1 LFTWYELLLIIGV
14 TQGTITSII
23 LFAKRDQHSGNV
35 FLAFALL
42 GFSLLSIK
50 MVINTLNLDDTMRV
64 FRFPPFATEL
74 ALSPLFYFYVRTIVT
89 PHWAF
94 SKEKLIHFIPFIV
107 FQTYGTL
114 VYVHMLA
121 SDIADHH
128 TILTN
133 LYQYDWVKRIED
145 YLVPFSIFVYLLLGR
160 THVKH
165 FNDLQTN
172 EARYITQKWVNHIYR
187 LSAVLGVFV
196 LFNLLLDIVFTL
208 NKTTSLHW
216 KIYFIYV
223 ATLIYFIGF
232 KGYQLQAL
240 QGYVSKQHTP
250 KKVKDRLPRQR
261 VVEIATKFEADVLDQ
276 KQYLNP
282 KLSSQEVAEQL
293 NVNQSALSYAINQ
306 QFGKSFRDLINE
318 YRTNEVKTKLQD
330 ADYTNVSIL
339 AIALECGFNSE
350 ASFYRIFKKST
361 GMSPKDYS
369 SL

>member
-1 LFTWYELLLIIGV
+1 
-14 TQGTITSII
+14 
-23 LFAKRDQHSGNV
+23 
-35 FLAFALL
+35 
-42 GFSLLSIK
+42 
-50 MVINTLNLDDTMRV
+50 
-64 FRFPPFATEL
+64 
-74 ALSPLFYFYVRTIVT
+74 
-89 PHWAF
+89 
-94 SKEKLIHFIPFIV
+94 
-107 FQTYGTL
+107 
-114 VYVHMLA
+114 
-121 SDIADHH
+121 
-128 TILTN
+128 
-133 LYQYDWVKRIED
+133 
-145 YLVPFSIFVYLLLGR
+145 
-160 THVKH
+160 
-165 FNDLQTN
+165 
-172 EARYITQKWVNHIYR
+172 
-187 LSAVLGVFV
+187 
-196 LFNLLLDIVFTL
+196 
-208 NKTTSLHW
+208 
-216 KIYFIYV
+216 V